1 MLTIK
6 TNALTEKAVLRPAVR
21 KTIRENITS
30 VTITLAN
37 GSIVELENKGNGDY
51 FGVIA
56 SADDT
61 NINAKVEL
69 TITTNTIN
77 NSFWISC
84 STAHTGHLLSINQYQ
99 K

>member
-21 KTIRENITS
+21 KTIRENITN

-37 GSIVELENKGNGDY
+37 GSIVELESKGNGDY

-69 TITTNTIN
+69 TITTNDYKAPVKKAAAPKEPEYIEVE
-77 NSFWISC
+77 
-84 STAHTGHLLSINQYQ
+84 
-99 K
+99 

>member
-37 GSIVELENKGNGDY
+37 GSTVELENKGNGDY

-69 TITTNTIN
+69 TITTNDYKAPAKKAAAPKEPEYIEVE
-77 NSFWISC
+77 
-84 STAHTGHLLSINQYQ
+84 
-99 K
+99 